1 MHDLRVPTKPV
12 LVTLPVDLHKKM
24 SIYCI
29 ENDLKKSAFIRQL
42 IKEKLD
48 STNDTD
54 KSLQHDLE
62 VDELLS

>member
-1 MHDLRVPTKPV
+1 MHDLRVPTKQI

-42 IKEKLD
+42 INEKIGSNKELEE
-48 STNDTD
+48 ST
-54 KSLQHDLE
+54 QHDIE